1 MDVAGIMELTKSGVA
16 LNDVILDLFRLN
28 SRLLMTGDKLVGRL
42 GLTSARW
49 QVLGA
54 IVQAERPQPVA
65 WIARD
70 LGGHRQ
76 NVQRIVN
83 DLQKEGLI
91 SLEPNPH
98 HRRALLV
105 VLTKTGRKT
114 FDQAMELWNP
124 WANNLANYLSLE
136 DIKTVGSLV
145 KTLRHRLELEQDTDN
160 NK

>member
-1 MDVAGIMELTKSGVA
+1 MGHYEIMELTKSGVA

-28 SRLLMTGDKLVGRL
+28 SRLLMTGDRLVSGL

-54 IVQAERPQPVA
+54 IAQAERPQSVA

-83 DLQKEGLI
+83 DLLKEGLI

-98 HRRALLV
+98 HRRSLLV
-105 VLTKTGRKT
+105 VLTKIGRKT
-114 FDQAMELWNP
+114 FNQAMLLWNP
-124 WANNLANYLSLE
+124 WANSLADELSPE
-136 DIKTVGSLV
+136 DIKSMGVLL
-145 KTLRHRLELEQDTDN
+145 KTLRQRLEDEQDTGN
-160 NK
+160 NR